1 MAAAES
7 SLLLTA
13 VTYQSINM
21 SLLYR
26 FTALPFLLLT
36 GILPVRQG
44 NNMKAEARS
53 VSPTVASRPAADSS
67 HRPPVIQF
75 KIDPIVSTDSANCT
89 IPFTRVG
96 NLIVI
101 QASVDGTEGNFILDT
116 GAPKLILNITYFRSY
131 PSLSSSE
138 EDAGGITGGMGGNS
152 PTMVNKFSFGP
163 VHYEQ
168 VEADRINLGHIENS
182 KGIKILGLLGM
193 QLFKKFEM
201 ILDYEK
207 SLIHLHLITKKE
219 ASTYKNEMLAD
230 TSLYN
235 EFPIDIMED
244 KLITYGEMAGKKLI
258 FVIDTGAESN
268 VLDSRLPNK
277 VFENVAIT
285 RRILL
290 TGSGNRKV
298 EALYGDMKNM
308 KMGKLDIAS
317 LPVLVTNL
325 EKMCFSYNK
334 CLDGMLG
341 FDFLSMHKIGFNF
354 VKRKMYI
361 WK

>member
-1 MAAAES
+1 MP
-7 SLLLTA
+7 LLYKLTA
-13 VTYQSINM
+13 
-21 SLLYR
+21 
-26 FTALPFLLLT
+26 FLLLI
-36 GILPVRQG
+36 GVFPAQYDGVGPR
-44 NNMKAEARS
+44 KA
-53 VSPTVASRPAADSS
+53 VSSPPIATTDSAGPGHPS
-67 HRPPVIQF
+67 IQL
-75 KIDPIVSTDSANCT
+75 KIDPIVTTDSANCV

-96 NLIVI
+96 NLIVV
-101 QASVDGTEGNFILDT
+101 QGKVDGMDGNFILDT
-116 GAPKLILNITYFRSY
+116 GAPKLILNLTYFRNY
-131 PSLSSSE
+131 AGTSSAE
-138 EDAGGITGGMGGNS
+138 EESGGITGGASGAS
-152 PTMVNKFSFGP
+152 PTMVNNFSFGP
-163 VHYEQ
+163 VHYER

-207 SLIHLHLITKKE
+207 SLIHLHLITRKE
-219 ASTYKNEMLAD
+219 SSTYKHEMLAD

-235 EFPIDIMED
+235 EFPIDLLEN

-277 VFENVAIT
+277 IFENVAIT

-290 TGSGNRKV
+290 AGSGDKKV
-298 EALYGDMKNM
+298 EALYGNMKNM

-325 EKMCFSYNK
+325 EKMCFSYDK

>member
-1 MAAAES
+1 MP
-7 SLLLTA
+7 
-13 VTYQSINM
+13 
-21 SLLYR
+21 LLYW

-36 GILPVRQG
+36 G
-44 NNMKAEARS
+44 
-53 VSPTVASRPAADSS
+53 VSPVHKGSIPGKAIPAPVVIAADSLGPDHS
-67 HRPPVIQF
+67 STEL
-75 KIDPIVSTDSANCT
+75 KMDPIITTDSANCV

-96 NLIVI
+96 NLIVVKGE
-101 QASVDGTEGNFILDT
+101 VDGMEGNFILDT
-116 GAPKLILNITYFRSY
+116 GAPKLILNLTYFRDHA
-131 PSLSSSE
+131 SSSSAAE
-138 EDAGGITGGMGGNS
+138 RESGGITGGTAGAE
-152 PTMVNKFSFGP
+152 PTMVTKFSFGP
-163 VHYEQ
+163 VHYQ
-168 VEADRINLGHIENS
+168 KVEADRINLGHIENS

-193 QLFKKFEM
+193 ELFRKFEM

-207 SLIHLHLITKKE
+207 NLLYLHLITRKE
-219 ASTYKNEMLAD
+219 SSVYKSEMLTD

-244 KLITYGEMAGKKLI
+244 KLITYGHMAGKKLI

-277 VFENVAIT
+277 IFENVAIT

-290 TGSGNRKV
+290 TGSGNKKV
-298 EALYGDMKNM
+298 EALYGNMKNM
-308 KMGKLDIAS
+308 KMGDLDIGS